1 MLNYRSTTG
10 TISFI
15 NINQKK
21 KEKKRKL
28 STAATNGKSDQQAT
42 TYLNG
47 YICKFFQESG
57 FLGSGTCF
65 LSPPLLF
72 LPRIGLSNF
81 FRTLLNPDTR
91 QRLCFPWFKRGIVGV
106 TLTCLGC
113 DTCLGNPGSDRLL
126 CSMAL
131 LRWVSKESLSN
142 WSKRVLCSS
151 PNLFRIFATSSIAC
165 CFWNCCCN
173 IIFFIHGN
181 VALEA

>member
-1 MLNYRSTTG
+1 MS
-10 TISFI
+10 
-15 NINQKK
+15 
-21 KEKKRKL
+21 KRGFCFAKANHKVNHQPNHQLGLL
-28 STAATNGKSDQQAT
+28 S
-42 TYLNG
+42 
-47 YICKFFQESG
+47 
-57 FLGSGTCF
+57 

-91 QRLCFPWFKRGIVGV
+91 QRLCFPWLFKRGIVVGV

-113 DTCLGNPGSDRLL
+113 DTRLGNPGSDRLL

-173 IIFFIHGN
+173 IYVFIHGN
-181 VALEA
+181 VTCGLKLYN